1 MKKCVFLLAMVL
13 AITALVAGV
22 SRTVAVADE
31 VNIIAPKNASR
42 QIYYTED
49 FESGATGWTHYD
61 GAIPLN
67 MWHIYDSGGTQ
78 GNVWWMGDEDG
89 NGGYHN
95 HQYLVLDTP
104 VIPISTGNSTLTFK
118 MKHGLEEPGASGG
131 YDGWDSF
138 NIRISTNS
146 GITYTV
152 IPDTTAITSPVYDFN
167 NSYAFGS
174 EHGEGMGVPGWGG
187 VRDWTTVTVD
197 LSSYLVSGSANVK
210 IRFAFA
216 SDPAYCTDDDP
227 TLFGVM
233 VDDIVLAGY
242 TNTGEED
249 SMTYNS
255 LVPTAGDFWH
265 LATDANAPSP
275 THIMSSVNNAGTYV
289 PNMLDYLE
297 SPDIVLPTGAT
308 QIIADFQLKGSY
320 EDPGVFPDID
330 YFGWEVY
337 HNDAWHYMSNPYDDP
352 EGSNYVFSSAPET
365 WASMILSYSGVTGDI
380 TNFAGSTVRFRW
392 YFQSNGN
399 TPIGT
404 PLQIDN
410 FQIFSVTAAPAPP
423 NLVYPANGQ
432 QNLPFTGFELDWT
445 ANSQGALPESYNVYM
460 DTALENLELSAFNP
474 TYVGEGITVSYYN
487 PVTSGLVT
495 FNPSETWY
503 WRVGAYVEGQDE
515 AFSEIFTFSIIA
527 SAINTFPWTETFEHS
542 GAMPTGWT
550 IGNVDNDAT
559 TWSLYNGTTYSHS
572 PTYSVYHNYSA
583 ETADPG
589 QNGWLITPAIQLP
602 STGAGALSF
611 WSRNRYAAYT
621 VYNGVLVNTDP
632 DPTNPNWV
640 EIWVQDDLTTTTWAQ
655 ETVDLSDYAGNII
668 YIAFQYTGYDANAWY
683 IDDVTVTF
691 YTEDV
696 LPPVFSNHL
705 PIINTLRDDISFPV
719 TVDVADDAIFNNPIM
734 GVNLYYSTDDGTT
747 WSAPIAMTPT
757 TTGNTYTGEIPAVF
771 EVGDVVTYKF
781 EAWDDHNNYAT
792 AQYSFEI
799 NDPVWIYYD
808 LIGPT
813 SFNGST
819 SFTWG
824 PMVYYENPLY
834 GTTNALQLLTV
845 SGITYTATNAT
856 LYIYGEDAEG
866 NITVLYGPATINF
879 PTAQTWTTFDLS
891 TYNIQ
896 ITTPYFWVVFGDMT
910 TCSYYAIDQT
920 YDYTPYAYIMY
931 QGTPF
936 YYFTGLTGE
945 WCIDAYVQTG
955 DPALYFAPVVTA
967 TLNANSNPTLTW
979 DALTG
984 AASYDVYGADDP
996 YVEFPTNWV
1005 LLADN
1010 ITATTFEY
1018 TGTDAKKFF
1027 KVIASTNLT
1036 GGKGKKVPQGSFKAE
1051 KVSFDVLG
1059 TIPARNLVK

>member
-747 WSAPIAMTPT
+747 WLS
-757 TTGNTYTGEIPAVF
+757 
-771 EVGDVVTYKF
+771 
-781 EAWDDHNNYAT
+781 
-792 AQYSFEI
+792 
-799 NDPVWIYYD
+799 
-808 LIGPT
+808 LIH
-813 SFNGST
+813 
-819 SFTWG
+819 
-824 PMVYYENPLY
+824 
-834 GTTNALQLLTV
+834 
-845 SGITYTATNAT
+845 I
-856 LYIYGEDAEG
+856 
-866 NITVLYGPATINF
+866 
-879 PTAQTWTTFDLS
+879 
-891 TYNIQ
+891 
-896 ITTPYFWVVFGDMT
+896 
-910 TCSYYAIDQT
+910 
-920 YDYTPYAYIMY
+920 
-931 QGTPF
+931 
-936 YYFTGLTGE
+936 
-945 WCIDAYVQTG
+945 
-955 DPALYFAPVVTA
+955 
-967 TLNANSNPTLTW
+967 
-979 DALTG
+979 
-984 AASYDVYGADDP
+984 
-996 YVEFPTNWV
+996 
-1005 LLADN
+1005 
-1010 ITATTFEY
+1010 
-1018 TGTDAKKFF
+1018 
-1027 KVIASTNLT
+1027 
-1036 GGKGKKVPQGSFKAE
+1036 
-1051 KVSFDVLG
+1051 
-1059 TIPARNLVK
+1059 